1 MKFSDTKG
9 RSANSQA
16 QSKAD
21 SFIEKGH
28 GYISACG
35 DSLKQDYKGWI
46 EITDDISKGTKIH
59 VLAYK
64 KQFGL
69 SVQLGKPKIN
79 TTTKEQK

>member
-9 RSANSQA
+9 QATNTQAKQKANA
-16 QSKAD
+16 
-21 SFIEKGH
+21 FIELGH
-28 GYISACG
+28 GHISACG
-35 DSLKQDYKGWI
+35 DRLKQDYKGWI

-64 KQFGL
+64 KEFGL

-79 TTTKEQK
+79 TTTKE